1 MKKKSDIG
9 IFDPDGK
16 NKNPLNDKEY
26 SNEYKN
32 LAKFWSKLPAYSEG
46 HKIVSEIKKNDILL
60 SIFGTGG
67 GKTVL
72 MPKFAL
78 HSVDY
83 KGKIII
89 TLPKKIITKKAAE
102 FAAKTL
108 DVELGEQVGY
118 QFKGDN
124 MKTKDTNL
132 LYMTDGSLISLIKSN
147 PTLDGIDI
155 VIIDEA
161 HERKIQID
169 ILLLLL
175 KIAITKRKEKNSEL
189 KLIIMSATINAN
201 IFLNYFKELQ
211 IDKIELE
218 GTPNYPIESIY
229 IPNVNENNWV
239 EIGKKTILNIISSI
253 NNKSIDDGDILFFVS
268 TVNECESIVEELN
281 QDIGSTNFIMALYS
295 GMDKSLDG
303 YISSNEKYKELNP
316 KYERRIFIST
326 NVAES
331 SLTIDGISYVIDSG
345 LELTV
350 KFDAKKN
357 VNVLLKDK
365 ITRAQMTQRMGRA
378 GRTKKGVCYHLYNDK
393 DIVNQYPDPEIRCVD
408 LKNVC
413 LTLMK
418 MGNGITGKQFT
429 INNLP
434 EIFEMMIEPP
444 SKAYIKNGIDF
455 IVNNNLVNSNGMIS
469 VLGYICLET
478 RLDIQDALTLF
489 YAYRTSSTIFKQVYT
504 IICICAILKSGIDD
518 LFFKDIDTKQKNKII
533 KKIIDNQKIKSEHV
547 LLLELYNNAIKDKD
561 NSIYNIEICNEIEKL
576 YKKQYDK
583 FKQIFKNY
591 EKRYSDYSDKN
602 NENYK
607 LFIDNKELKK
617 KSDSNSNIILAFNFG
632 YKDNLV
638 KYKNGKYTYN
648 KIPVDTNKI
657 YIKDDL
663 KNKNFIYF
671 TNVLMK
677 DKLNVNIVSPYILK

>member
-1 MKKKSDIG
+1 MKKNSEIG
-9 IFDPDGK
+9 IFDPNGV
-16 NKNPLNDKEY
+16 NNNPLNDKPY

-32 LAKFWSKLPAYSEG
+32 LSQFWSKLPAYSEG
-46 HKIVSEIKKNDILL
+46 HKIVKQIEKNDILL

-78 HSVDY
+78 HSVNY
-83 KGKIII
+83 KGKIVI

-124 MKTKDTNL
+124 MKSQDTNL

-175 KIAITKRKEKNSEL
+175 KIAIKKRKEKGSEL
-189 KLIIMSATINAN
+189 KLIIMSATINAE
-201 IFLNYFKELQ
+201 IFLNYFNEFK

-229 IPNVNENNWV
+229 IPNVNDNNWL
-239 EIGKKTILNIISSI
+239 EIGKKTILNIVSSI
-253 NNKSIDDGDILFFVS
+253 NKKTIDDGDILFFVS
-268 TVNECESIVEELN
+268 TVSECESVVEELN
-281 QDIGSTNFIMALYS
+281 KDIGSTNFIMALYS
-295 GMDKSLDG
+295 GMDKSLDD

-316 KYERRIFIST
+316 KYERRIFIAT

-331 SLTIDGISYVIDSG
+331 SLTIDGIGYVVDSG
-345 LELTV
+345 LELTI

-378 GRTKKGVCYHLYNDK
+378 GRTRKGVCYHLYK
-393 DIVNQYPDPEIRCVD
+393 DNEIVKQYPDPEIRCVD

-429 INNLP
+429 IENIP
-434 EIFEMMIEPP
+434 EIFDMMLEPP
-444 SKAYIKNGIDF
+444 NKYFINNGIDF
-455 IVNNNLVNSNGMIS
+455 LKNNKLVNSNGMIS
-469 VLGYICLET
+469 VLGYICLDT
-478 RLDIQDALTLF
+478 RLDIQDALSLF
-489 YAYRTSSTIFKQVYT
+489 YAFRTSSTIFKQVFQ
-504 IICICAILKSGIDD
+504 IICICVSIKSGIDD
-518 LFFKDIDTKQKNKII
+518 LFFKDINSKQKSKII
-533 KKIIDNQKIKSEHV
+533 KNILDSMKVKSEHV
-547 LLLELYNNAIKDKD
+547 LLLELYNNAIKEKD
-561 NSIYNIEICNEIEKL
+561 NTIYNIEICNEIKKL
-576 YKKQYDK
+576 YNKQYDK

-591 EKRYSDYSDKN
+591 EKRYNNFKDKN

-607 LFIDNKELKK
+607 LFIDNKDLKK
-617 KSDSNSNIILAFNFG
+617 KTDSNSNIVLAFNYG
-632 YKDNLV
+632 YKDNIV
-638 KYKNGKYTYN
+638 KYKEKYTYN
-648 KIPVDTNKI
+648 KLTVDTSKL

-663 KNKNFIYF
+663 KKQNFIYY
-671 TNVLMK
+671 TNVLIK
-677 DKLNVNIVSPYILK
+677 DKLTVNIVSPYILK

>member
-1 MKKKSDIG
+1 MKKNSEIG
-9 IFDPDGK
+9 IFDPNGV
-16 NKNPLNDKEY
+16 NNNPLNDKPY

-32 LAKFWSKLPAYSEG
+32 LSQFWSKLPAYSEG
-46 HKIVSEIKKNDILL
+46 HKIVKQIEKNDILL

-78 HSVDY
+78 HSVNY
-83 KGKIII
+83 KGKIVI

-124 MKTKDTNL
+124 MKSQDTNL

-175 KIAITKRKEKNSEL
+175 KIAIKKRKEKGSEL
-189 KLIIMSATINAN
+189 KLIIMSATINAE
-201 IFLNYFKELQ
+201 IFLNYFNEFK

-229 IPNVNENNWV
+229 IPNVNDNNWL
-239 EIGKKTILNIISSI
+239 EIGKKTILNIVSSI
-253 NNKSIDDGDILFFVS
+253 NKKTIDDGDILFFVS
-268 TVNECESIVEELN
+268 TVSECESVVEELN
-281 QDIGSTNFIMALYS
+281 KDIGSTNFIMALYS
-295 GMDKSLDG
+295 GMDKSLDD

-316 KYERRIFIST
+316 KYERRIFIAT

-331 SLTIDGISYVIDSG
+331 SLTIDGIGYVVDSG
-345 LELTV
+345 LELTI

-378 GRTKKGVCYHLYNDK
+378 GRTRKGVCYHLYTDNEIIK
-393 DIVNQYPDPEIRCVD
+393 QYPDPEIRCVD

-429 INNLP
+429 IENIP
-434 EIFEMMIEPP
+434 EIFDMMLEPP
-444 SKAYIKNGIDF
+444 NKYFISNGIDF
-455 IVNNNLVNSNGMIS
+455 LKNNKLVNSNGMIS
-469 VLGYICLET
+469 VLGYICLDT
-478 RLDIQDALTLF
+478 RLDIQDALSLF
-489 YAYRTSSTIFKQVYT
+489 YAFRTSSTIFKQVFQ
-504 IICICAILKSGIDD
+504 IICICVSIKSGIDD
-518 LFFKDIDTKQKNKII
+518 LFFKDINSKQKSKII
-533 KKIIDNQKIKSEHV
+533 KNILDSMKVKSEHV
-547 LLLELYNNAIKDKD
+547 LLLELYNNAIKEKD
-561 NSIYNIEICNEIEKL
+561 NTIYNIEICNEIKKL
-576 YKKQYDK
+576 YNKQYDK

-591 EKRYSDYSDKN
+591 EKRYNNFKDKN

-607 LFIDNKELKK
+607 LFIDNKDLKK
-617 KSDSNSNIILAFNFG
+617 KTDSNSNIVLAFNYG
-632 YKDNLV
+632 YKDNIV
-638 KYKNGKYTYN
+638 KYKEKYIYN
-648 KIPVDTNKI
+648 KLTVDTSKL

-663 KNKNFIYF
+663 KKQNFIYY
-671 TNVLMK
+671 TNVLIK
-677 DKLNVNIVSPYILK
+677 DKLTVNIVSPYILK